1 MAIKK
6 PVGILHVNVVRAIK
20 LLKMDLLG
28 TSDPYVK
35 LSLTGDKL
43 PAKKTTIK
51 RKNLNPQWNEKFKL
65 VVKDPQSQ
73 VLQLQVYDWDKVGGH
88 DKLGMQLVPLK
99 LLKPYENKE
108 FTLDLLKDTNINET
122 PNKKPRG
129 KIVVDLTFV
138 PFKEDSM
145 KFVGSSEGG
154 YVRKESGIDVVSDD
168 EVQEGAG
175 LLSVVIQEADEVE
188 GHHHNNPFAILTF
201 RGEKKRTKVTFSLQ
215 YNYTSVFSCL
225 SCTLCCNCIYKVI
238 KPGPIID
245 LLKALGQW
253 AIGRTDGSL
262 VEPHDRSL

>member
-1 MAIKK
+1 MSLCSWFLIFLSHFYRVAIKK

-35 LSLTGDKL
+35 LTLTGDKL

-129 KIVVDLTFV
+129 QIVVDLTFV
-138 PFKEDSM
+138 PFKEDSL
-145 KFVGSSEGG
+145 KFVGTSEGG

-201 RGEKKRTKVTFSLQ
+201 RGEKKRTKVHFPLQ
-215 YNYTSVFSCL
+215 YDYT
-225 SCTLCCNCIYKVI
+225 
-238 KPGPIID
+238 
-245 LLKALGQW
+245 
-253 AIGRTDGSL
+253 
-262 VEPHDRSL
+262 